1 MITSSDAAMTTEQ
14 PPNALWALDRHLSTG
29 RDGAPRR
36 TALLVGEDHLQ
47 PEQVSP
53 LKIRSVDFNFDA
65 LDNFNDRRA
74 GRGSSGSVRRPLI
87 DW

>member
-1 MITSSDAAMTTEQ
+1 MIASSDAAMTTEQ
-14 PPNALWALDRHLSTG
+14 PPDAIWALDRHPSTG

-53 LKIRSVDFNFDA
+53 LKSRSVDFNSDA
-65 LDNFNDRRA
+65 LDDFNDHRA
-74 GRGSSGSVRRPLI
+74 GRGSSGGVRRPLI